1 MRLSVNR
8 DEEHNGRS
16 KSAFLLPYPRDLKLF
31 SLTDHVLA
39 HAVQRFLAEE
49 LVDRSTTREIA
60 EKIDM

>member
-1 MRLSVNR
+1 
-8 DEEHNGRS
+8 
-16 KSAFLLPYPRDLKLF
+16 
-31 SLTDHVLA
+31 VLA